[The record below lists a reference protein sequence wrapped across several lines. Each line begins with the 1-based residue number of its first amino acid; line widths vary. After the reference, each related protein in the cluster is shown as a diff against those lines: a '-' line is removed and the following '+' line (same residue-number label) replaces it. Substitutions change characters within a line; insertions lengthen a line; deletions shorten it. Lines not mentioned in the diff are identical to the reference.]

1 MDVDIYAPFES
12 SKYNEFEGFI
22 KLDDYT
28 EVYESGIFTGE
39 FVDGIINEF
48 VKDGKT
54 GAILNIRL
62 ADRASQ
68 TYVSTTIPWVNYKT
82 ARYSLMAHTFM
93 LLAYDPYIR
102 ELAVIPQINQITTK
116 NNKTM
121 TFLDLPPGRVF
132 KVVLDFDGT
141 TKNLNNGSVIHNN
154 NCLGVF
160 SESGFTPL
168 EMRDGKQQP
177 EKLKKAL
184 ERLENNQRERATKGA
199 AFNNNAS
206 YQQPQAPWQ
215 NQPPPPPPPQNYGNY
230 QQPQN
235 NYQQPRPS
243 YVQTPEQRKAQQQQ
257 SGNFNANSQKWQP
270 QAQQP
275 GNVMPPPLTS
285 GSPVP
290 PPPPP
295 GGFKSDDLPF

>member
-12 SKYNEFEGFI
+12 SKYSEFEGFI

-93 LLAYDPYIR
+93 LLAYDPFIR

-177 EKLKKAL
+177 EKLKKAM
-184 ERLENNQRERATKGA
+184 EKLENNRREREAKGA
-199 AFNNNAS
+199 AFNNAS

-215 NQPPPPPPPQNYGNY
+215 NQPPPPPQNYGNY
-230 QQPQN
+230 QQPQS

-257 SGNFNANSQKWQP
+257 SGNFNANNQKWQP
-270 QAQQP
+270 QAQQ
-275 GNVMPPPLTS
+275 L
-285 GSPVP
+285 
-290 PPPPP
+290 
-295 GGFKSDDLPF
+295 DLRPRPAL

>member
-93 LLAYDPYIR
+93 LLAYDPFIR

-215 NQPPPPPPPQNYGNY
+215 NQPPPPPPQNYGNY

>member
-28 EVYESGIFTGE
+28 EVYESGVFTGE

-93 LLAYDPYIR
+93 LLAYDPFIR

-184 ERLENNQRERATKGA
+184 ERLENNQREREAKGA
-199 AFNNNAS
+199 AFNNAS
-206 YQQPQAPWQ
+206 YQQPQAP
-215 NQPPPPPPPQNYGNY
+215 
-230 QQPQN
+230 
-235 NYQQPRPS
+235 
-243 YVQTPEQRKAQQQQ
+243 
-257 SGNFNANSQKWQP
+257 
-270 QAQQP
+270 
-275 GNVMPPPLTS
+275 
-285 GSPVP
+285 
-290 PPPPP
+290 
-295 GGFKSDDLPF
+295 